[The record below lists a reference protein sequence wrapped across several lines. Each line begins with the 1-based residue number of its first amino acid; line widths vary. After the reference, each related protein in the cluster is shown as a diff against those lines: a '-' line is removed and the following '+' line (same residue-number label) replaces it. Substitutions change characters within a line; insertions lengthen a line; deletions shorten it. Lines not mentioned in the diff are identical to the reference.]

1 MLVCLCVSKFP
12 FGTIAPE
19 TLATGTLAFGTQAS
33 ETLATGTQ
41 SSYLSR
47 IYHQLY
53 SRGKNCHVEKFQL
66 SMYDNCG
73 EIYGIL
79 LQFMPFFLLNLLFI
93 VCFVANCFATI
104 YALCG
109 EKLSLKVHLWRK

>member
-73 EIYGIL
+73 EIYGVL
-79 LQFMPFFLLNLLFI
+79 LQFMPVF
-93 VCFVANCFATI
+93 
-104 YALCG
+104 G
-109 EKLSLKVHLWRK
+109 